1 MSNLPNETP
10 ELMQRRELLRR
21 VAWMIGGAVSVPAA
35 LAILQGCSAKD
46 APAAAGWTPK
56 FFQGK
61 QAEVIS
67 VIADIIIPKGD
78 TSGALD
84 ANVPQ
89 FIDLMLA
96 DVYDAPARERF
107 NAGFKEFEARASSS
121 GKAFLDRDAGSRT
134 GYVKEALEAA
144 LMGDNKGGKPF
155 ILMTRELTLLGFY
168 TSKPGISE
176 NFEYEPVPGAYH
188 GCVNIADMKKP
199 VYWE

>member
-1 MSNLPNETP
+1 MSHPLKETP
-10 ELMQRRELLRR
+10 EVLQRRELLRR
-21 VAWMIGGAVSVPAA
+21 VAWMIGGAVSAPAA

-46 APAAAGWTPK
+46 APAAADWKPK

-61 QAEVIS
+61 QAQVVS
-67 VIADIIIPKGD
+67 VIADIILPKGD

-96 DVYDAPARERF
+96 DVYDAPAQDRF
-107 NAGFKEFEARASSS
+107 NAGFAEFEARASSS
-121 GKAFLDRDAGSRT
+121 GKAFLDRDGASRT

-144 LMGDNKGGKPF
+144 LTADNAGGKPF

-168 TSKPGISE
+168 TSRPGITE
-176 NFEYEPVPGAYH
+176 NFEYQAVPGAYH